1 MHPMH
6 ILFVCLGNICR
17 SPMAEGLFRHVA
29 ETQGLNVVVDS
40 AGCGAWHEGEAPD
53 ERGQATLRSR
63 GIDISD
69 QKARQV
75 EAVDF
80 ETFDLVI
87 AMDNRNHDH
96 LTRLAGP
103 ARAGKV
109 KMFLEFAASAGE
121 TEVPDPYY
129 GGRDGFE
136 HVFALLQQASE
147 GLADHIQ
154 RNR

>member
-1 MHPMH
+1 MH

-29 ETQGLNVVVDS
+29 ETKGLDVVVDS

-53 ERGQATLRSR
+53 ARGQATLSSR
-63 GIDISD
+63 GIDISG
-69 QKARQV
+69 QQARQV
-75 EAVDF
+75 EDSDF
-80 ETFDLVI
+80 EAFDLVL

-96 LTRLAGP
+96 LTQLAGP
-103 ARAGKV
+103 ERADKV
-109 KMFLEFAASAGE
+109 KLFLEYAAGASQ

-129 GGRDGFE
+129 GGPDGFE

-154 RNR
+154 RSR